1 MASLTQNVLKVRT
14 AGSLEMSN
22 RSASAA
28 FLASAWCLPA
38 AVLAGY
44 LTDKAGYWRGL
55 GAHAMVLGSPA
66 LVLLARVVLW
76 GWALAFLLSEASLPV
91 LCAAAVIV
99 DLALLRFTVPSLPID
114 AGFLALEILTVVLCL
129 IPAQLFARWTRE
141 QKHLAARNVLHFL
154 FHAGLLLG
162 VWPLLIV
169 QCLGGDWTAWAS
181 RSSMLNKL
189 YLQLLFIPG
198 VLLLTGMQEFYQSG
212 RGTPMPADAPQ
223 RLVTTGV
230 YAYVANPMQI
240 GKFGVLA
247 GWGLFWRNPWI
258 IAASFAGLFY
268 SLSLARWREDRDM
281 RKRFGAAWLLYR
293 QNVRRWLPRWRPW
306 VPPRE
311 IRSVDDSAFPVHATL
326 YLDFRCGTCSQ
337 LVRWFLAQRPAGL
350 RIRALEDHP
359 TRMLSRITYTAG
371 RGHSEEEGIAA
382 IARALDHIHV
392 GWAFCGWMLRLPLVR
407 EVSQLIADAVSVSP
421 APACAMRKTAHNKPF
436 DRPEHLCKPAN
447 ASVFLEAKAK

>member
-1 MASLTQNVLKVRT
+1 MASPLQTVSKF
-14 AGSLEMSN
+14 
-22 RSASAA
+22 SAA
-28 FLASAWCLPA
+28 APDDIRARRNSAAILASAWCLPA

-44 LTDKAGYWRGL
+44 IANRAGYWGHPAAGKIL
-55 GAHAMVLGSPA
+55 LGSPA
-66 LVLLARVVLW
+66 LVLLARSVLW
-76 GWALAFLLSEASLPV
+76 GWAAAFFVGEAWLLL
-91 LCAAAVIV
+91 LFAAAVV
-99 DLALLRFTVPSLPID
+99 ADLVLLRFTVPSLPID
-114 AGFLALEILTVVLCL
+114 AGFLALEIFTVVLCL

-169 QCLGGDWTAWAS
+169 QCFGGDWTAWAS

-189 YLQLLFIPG
+189 YLQLLFVPG

-223 RLVTTGV
+223 ELVSTGV

-258 IAASFAGLFY
+258 IVASFAGLLY
-268 SLSLARWREDRDM
+268 SITLARWREDRDM
-281 RKRFGAAWLLYR
+281 RGRFGAAWLLYR
-293 QNVRRWLPRWRPW
+293 QNVHRWLPLWRPW
-306 VPPRE
+306 VPPGG
-311 IRSVDDSAFPVHATL
+311 IRSVEDSAFPAHATL
-326 YLDFRCGTCSQ
+326 YLDFRCGSCSQ
-337 LVRWFLAQRPAGL
+337 LVRWFLAQRLAGL
-350 RIRALEDHP
+350 QIRPIEDHP
-359 TRMLSRITYTAG
+359 TRMLSRITYTAR

-382 IARALDHIHV
+382 IARALEHIHL
-392 GWAFCGWMLRLPLVR
+392 GWAFFGWMLRLPLVR

-421 APACAMRKTAHNKPF
+421 APTCATPKNGTQQAV
-436 DRPEHLCKPAN
+436 RPAG
-447 ASVFLEAKAK
+447 ASS